1 MDIFLR
7 TCAAA
12 LVAVILIL
20 ILKKQGSD
28 WSVVLAL
35 LVCCMILIVACS
47 FLAPV
52 LDFLRQ
58 LRTLTGLDP
67 DLLIVLLKAAGIG
80 LVGEIA
86 ALICQ
91 DSGNSALGKGI
102 QILSSVVILWLSI
115 PLFERMLALL
125 QRILGVI

>member
-35 LVCCMILIVACS
+35 LVCCMILIGILPMLSLSTFMHAKYVAS
-47 FLAPV
+47 FSASSRRLE
-52 LDFLRQ
+52 
-58 LRTLTGLDP
+58 
-67 DLLIVLLKAAGIG
+67 
-80 LVGEIA
+80 EIPRK
-86 ALICQ
+86 
-91 DSGNSALGKGI
+91 SSSSAR
-102 QILSSVVILWLSI
+102 LSS
-115 PLFERMLALL
+115 R
-125 QRILGVI
+125 

>member
-102 QILSSVVILWLSI
+102 QILASLTVLWLSL
-115 PLFERMLALL
+115 PLMRALL
-125 QRILGVI
+125 ELVQKILGEL